1 MSQTITKKSRKA
13 GLSLGSLQHES
24 QNAKVFLTMSWALIE
39 TGHWVYIW
47 ALFELIFWE
56 FKYKHIYLEKINM
69 CVYISNIFQPVLISA
84 QKKRKPTWKL
94 YISQTVPKKRSWCSK
109 KDAFFHL
116 SCRCP
121 IRRSIVRSTGG
132 KHSSSNAAGS
142 ALRKHLD
149 EAPCKYLWPE
159 VTLWWGLSTF
169 TTQTYLKTICL
180 HRLSPSKFHQNC
192 KTKKIK
198 FHMFFW
204 NKVLSW

>member
-1 MSQTITKKSRKA
+1 MFTSQTYSSQCWSAPKKK
-13 GLSLGSLQHES
+13 
-24 QNAKVFLTMSWALIE
+24 E
-39 TGHWVYIW
+39 THVKI
-47 ALFELIFWE
+47 
-56 FKYKHIYLEKINM
+56 IYLPNG
-69 CVYISNIFQPVLISA
+69 
-84 QKKRKPTWKL
+84 
-94 YISQTVPKKRSWCSK
+94 PKKRSWCSK

-192 KTKKIK
+192 KTKK
-198 FHMFFW
+198 
-204 NKVLSW
+204 NKISHVLLEQGALLMRSSSSIHWKNLGFPPCRGMLSSTLTGGNMEFPRNEN